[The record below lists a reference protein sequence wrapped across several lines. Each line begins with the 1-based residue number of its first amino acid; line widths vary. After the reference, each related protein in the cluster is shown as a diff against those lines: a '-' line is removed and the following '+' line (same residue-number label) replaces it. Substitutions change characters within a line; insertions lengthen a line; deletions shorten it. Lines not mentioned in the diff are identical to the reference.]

1 MFENNDKIQL
11 IEDYPLKEKPLISV
25 VVPAFNTP
33 PQYLYPFVYSVVGQF
48 YDNWELIIANASTNK
63 AAKYK
68 INDLK
73 GIDQRIKVIEINNEG
88 IASNTNAAIEHSS
101 GEFIAFMDH
110 DDVLTIDALQEIA
123 KAINQNP
130 NVGLIYSDEDKLAED
145 GSRFGGPH
153 FKPDWSPDLLTHVNY
168 VTHLTVIKKNL
179 IKEVGGL
186 DTEKDGAQDYDL
198 ILKVTDLKPEII
210 HIPKILYHWRE
221 AKKSTAQS
229 IANKPYIKKA
239 GEKALADHYKRI
251 GVKVDVTALPD
262 KPGFYKVTYRT
273 HTKPLIVIPLFA
285 SKNLVKLYI
294 ELLLSRGFLDGLRVL
309 SPIKDMDNIEFVEQ
323 DELLTQASQNT
334 EETVIILN
342 DFALPQSTDWSHL
355 LVGSLSQEHVHM
367 VSPLVARSDNTI
379 EDCGLVQNG
388 SELSSLFR
396 GHKLATNTYFG
407 DTDWTR
413 NVDVLSG
420 GIVAV
425 RKSQVRELANKN
437 MNNIR
442 RLLKEYSSK
451 APTGT
456 YNVILSDPQLI
467 HVRSSL
473 VTGTSKFMNINL
485 QKIGS
490 EYHLHPTDQQIL
502 DALLALKGGE

>member
-1 MFENNDKIQL
+1 
-11 IEDYPLKEKPLISV
+11 
-25 VVPAFNTP
+25 
-33 PQYLYPFVYSVVGQF
+33 
-48 YDNWELIIANASTNK
+48 
-63 AAKYK
+63 
-68 INDLK
+68 
-73 GIDQRIKVIEINNEG
+73 
-88 IASNTNAAIEHSS
+88 
-101 GEFIAFMDH
+101 
-110 DDVLTIDALQEIA
+110 
-123 KAINQNP
+123 
-130 NVGLIYSDEDKLAED
+130 
-145 GSRFGGPH
+145 
-153 FKPDWSPDLLTHVNY
+153 
-168 VTHLTVIKKNL
+168 
-179 IKEVGGL
+179 
-186 DTEKDGAQDYDL
+186 
-198 ILKVTDLKPEII
+198 
-210 HIPKILYHWRE
+210 
-221 AKKSTAQS
+221 
-229 IANKPYIKKA
+229 
-239 GEKALADHYKRI
+239 
-251 GVKVDVTALPD
+251 
-262 KPGFYKVTYRT
+262 
-273 HTKPLIVIPLFA
+273 
-285 SKNLVKLYI
+285 
-294 ELLLSRGFLDGLRVL
+294 
-309 SPIKDMDNIEFVEQ
+309 MDNIEFVEQ